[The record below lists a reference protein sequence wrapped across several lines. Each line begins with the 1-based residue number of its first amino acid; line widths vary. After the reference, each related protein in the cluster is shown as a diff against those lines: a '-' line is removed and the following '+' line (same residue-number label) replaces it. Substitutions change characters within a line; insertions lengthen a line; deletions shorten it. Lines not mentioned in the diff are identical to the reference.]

1 MPNVQFTRQ
10 EVSLMLPKWRLIRD
24 CLAGQEAIKNA
35 TTDYLPKPNPTD
47 TSDENS
53 VRYRQYVER
62 AVFYNVTQRTHG
74 GLVGQ
79 VFRRDPVLE
88 CPTEIQALVDNIDG
102 GGVTLDQ
109 QGKKALG
116 EVLGYGRCGLFV
128 DFPSVNG
135 AASVAD
141 MKAGLIRPTI
151 TLYDPWSI
159 INWRVRQVGAKKLL
173 SLVVLCEDYT
183 AEDDGFE
190 MKMRK
195 QWRVLSLGS
204 DGAYR
209 VDLWRGDTSDGL
221 VLSTSFPK
229 DAAGNA
235 LTEIPFVFVGSVN
248 NDPALD
254 LPPMYDMA
262 VLNVAHYRNSADYEE
277 ACYIVGQPTPYF
289 SGLTK
294 DWVDDV
300 FKKRPI
306 QLGSRAAIP
315 LPEAGKAG
323 LLQATENSMPKEAM
337 ELKEKQMIS
346 LGAKLVE
353 QSTVQRTA
361 TEARQEEASESS
373 ILSSCAHNVSAAY
386 TQALQYCWKFLSTE
400 TSNILYKLNTD
411 FELSKLGAAEIQQVV
426 LNWKDGAV
434 AFVEMRDTLRKAG
447 YTKLTD
453 EEAMRLIKTEA
464 PLRQPQQKTT
474 QTDTTA
480 QTP

>member
-10 EVSLMLPKWRLIRD
+10 EVSQMLPKWRLIRD

-47 TSDENS
+47 DSIENAA
-53 VRYRQYVER
+53 RYKQYVER

-79 VFRRDPVLE
+79 VFRRNPVLE
-88 CPTEIQALVDNIDG
+88 CPTEIQTLVDNIDG

-109 QGKKALG
+109 QAKKALG

-135 AASVAD
+135 AATLAD
-141 MKAGLIRPTI
+141 MKAGRIRPTI
-151 TLYDPWSI
+151 TLYEPWSI
-159 INWRVRQVGAKKLL
+159 VNWRIRQVGAKKLL
-173 SLVVLCEDYT
+173 SLVVLVEDYT

-190 MKMRK
+190 LKMQK
-195 QWRVLSLGS
+195 QWRVLSLGA
-204 DGAYR
+204 DGIYR
-209 VDLWRGDTSDGL
+209 VDLWRGDTASGT
-221 VLSTSFPK
+221 VVTTSYPK
-229 DAAGNA
+229 DASGQQM
-235 LTEIPFVFVGSVN
+235 TEIPFVFVGAVN

-289 SGLTK
+289 SGLSK
-294 DWVDDV
+294 DWVEDV
-300 FKKRPI
+300 FKKKPI

-373 ILSSCAHNVSAAY
+373 ILSSCANNVSAAY
-386 TQALQYCWKFLSTE
+386 TQALTYCWQYLSSTA
-400 TSNILYKLNTD
+400 TKILYKLNTE

-426 LNWKDGAV
+426 TNWKDGAV
-434 AFVEMRDTLRKAG
+434 CFEEMRETLRKAG

-453 EEAMRLIKTEA
+453 EEALVRIKAEKD
-464 PLRQPQQKTT
+464 LRQPQQKTEK
-474 QTDTTA
+474 TA